1 MGERAKYE
9 NKNPAYRFLVDRFLS
24 RISEAKESLPDIRR
38 ILDVGCAEGF
48 VINYLKSKNPNTIFY
63 GIDVDV
69 ESIKDARKLNPDSI
83 FECKS
88 VYDVNMPDEKFDL
101 VLSLEILEHLK
112 DFSVALRV
120 LHNLNSEF
128 FIFSVPR
135 EPFFRAINFLRGK
148 YMGRLGNHPEHIN
161 TWGKREFKKVL
172 SPYFKVVGDF
182 SSFPWT
188 IFLAKKI

>member
-9 NKNPAYRFLVDRFLS
+9 NKNPAYRFLVNRFLS
-24 RISEAKESLPDIRR
+24 RISEAEESLSDIGRV
-38 ILDVGCAEGF
+38 LDVGCAEGF
-48 VINYLKSKNPNTIFY
+48 VINYLKNKNPKISFY
-63 GIDVDV
+63 GIDVDA
-69 ESIKDARKLNPDSI
+69 ESIKDARKLNPNSV

-88 VYDVNMPDEKFDL
+88 IYDVNMPGEKFDL
-101 VLSLEILEHLK
+101 AISLEILEHLK
-112 DFSVALRV
+112 DFSGALKI

-135 EPFFRAINFLRGK
+135 EPFFRTINFLRGK
-148 YMGRLGNHPEHIN
+148 YLGRWGNHPEHIN